1 MGFAR
6 RLRLTFAESPLLF
19 LRAPEATALA
29 YNSLSTK
36 KETGNGGK
44 GTKSVGGAEAKE
56 SEAAQGIN
64 INNDQ

>member
-36 KETGNGGK
+36 KETGTGGK
-44 GTKSVGGAEAKE
+44 RAKSVGGAEAK
-56 SEAAQGIN
+56 EAAQGIN
-64 INNDQ
+64 INNDR